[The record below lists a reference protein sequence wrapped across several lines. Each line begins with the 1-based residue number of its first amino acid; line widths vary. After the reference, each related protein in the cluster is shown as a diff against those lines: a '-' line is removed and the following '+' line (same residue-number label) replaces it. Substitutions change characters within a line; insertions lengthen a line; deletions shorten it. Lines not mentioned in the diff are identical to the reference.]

1 MEKKEKIKYKDL
13 SLILKIGIC
22 GGVLYISLI
31 TIGFIIGF
39 IFAFLV

>member
-22 GGVLYISLI
+22 GGVLY